1 MRRKTMPLV
10 PVLVLALLVMAI
22 PTAAWAT
29 HEVPDERPPTPL
41 VDFRDDVGSWLD
53 PWLDISGTSIAD
65 DHAPWVAFALYEEL
79 LGIKPEPCYWD
90 AYAAYWAVAA
100 GLRAL
105 GQAPTRVQMEAATE
119 RVIEVIARADALAE
133 LNALGCLS
141 QETDLD
147 YEVVWET
154 TPTPAQDIGEV
165 ASSSR
170 VIEIEATGALQF
182 TDGRGNLVEEIA
194 VTPGET
200 VLFRVHN
207 SADFEHSFYIGS
219 ESELHVPAG
228 TTDAGIEAWPTGVR
242 ELEWRVPDDVSNLMF
257 GCTVPGHFELMHGVF
272 VVKPPE
278 KDTAAESWRAAAPT
292 CTGRRCT
299 ALRHRDIGSPTPSPG
314 GASPGRGPS

>member
-10 PVLVLALLVMAI
+10 PVLVLALVVMAI

-41 VDFRDDVGSWLD
+41 VDFREAVGSWLD
-53 PWLDISGTSIAD
+53 PWLNETPSDIMD
-65 DHAPWVAFALYEEL
+65 DHAPLHAFALYEEL
-79 LGIKPEPCYWD
+79 MGIKPEPCYLD
-90 AYAAYWAVAA
+90 TYAAYWAVAA

-105 GQAPTRVQMEAATE
+105 GQAPNREQQEGEFE
-119 RVIEVIARADALAE
+119 RVFEDIARADALAE

-154 TPTPAQDIGEV
+154 TPTPAQDPGEHTG
-165 ASSSR
+165 SSR

-182 TDGRGNLVEEIA
+182 TDGGGNLLEEIA

-200 VLFRVHN
+200 VLFRVDN
-207 SADFEHSFYIGS
+207 SAHFEHNFYIGP
-219 ESELHVPAG
+219 EEELEVPAG
-228 TTDAGIEAWPTGVR
+228 ATDTGIAMWTEGVR
-242 ELEWRVPDDVSNLMF
+242 ELEWNVPDDVSELMF
-257 GCTVPGHFELMHGVF
+257 GCTVPGHFVPMHGVF

-278 KDTAAESWRAAAPT
+278 KDTAAE
-292 CTGRRCT
+292 
-299 ALRHRDIGSPTPSPG
+299 
-314 GASPGRGPS
+314 